1 MAFSRHRRS
10 PTIPPRTTSFSR
22 VPHTHPRRLQ
32 SISCSRSV
40 LNEGQVDGKN
50 ENESK
55 PSKLPPHQTSNV
67 PKVYLTEDQVRR
79 GLGLAVP
86 KQAKDR
92 NIIIQE
98 PAPGEFCGRYDHVL
112 KARSNSAEFDRPA
125 KYRPTLDTISSVPS
139 SQNPTNQSSPHE
151 RHIPI
156 VSGNHSTPISIPIP
170 VRPDKVEQDARTE
183 ENESHSGTVR
193 RRRMRTVSRDD
204 HLVIRGANPRTG
216 VITPGSHSAASSL
229 DDTGSSFPMFNGG
242 SNPTKW
248 RQRGNEWV
256 SLASDQPTPVE
267 SPLETPR
274 KLVNGRPLRTPPR
287 LTASR
292 FNPSPQQKPSSL
304 TDFYKPPNDSR
315 AQSLNTPGYPAI
327 PGTYPVPP
335 MKDTKR
341 QVQQPT
347 TEPTIKRKPVATP
360 VVTAGESGLPDVR
373 ASSQHNSI
381 RAPFHTDQ
389 LRSSSA
395 PAPRRREYFSPDDI
409 GSPNISKDLPALPNT
424 AHRANPPIPATSI
437 RPRAFL
443 GPWPAPAVWVEDI
456 PASLYQNHKRDLPP
470 KCQPDP
476 QMNIGPY
483 QSRPNRA
490 QFPSGNAATMPHR
503 ATRGPRGGD
512 PDYPYIRTRPRF
524 QRMGLAGATGAH
536 DQAFRLDGGQD
547 RLRHSEPRQQRV
559 GRREQMGEQHP
570 RVLYG
575 PRRMGRSLDLH
586 HTTADVFTE
595 HLPSNTTMSTGI
607 TTPTFT
613 DTKQMSERQG
623 RLRPEDSDN
632 LNDTLTQHAHQV
644 DRPTMPGR
652 SLGMRHVPKA
662 RAKVHR
668 EDEADMV
675 SLCRGKMDGM
685 TPDQD
690 IGIRGERNRRLRDKF
705 RPQDRRVNSEDL
717 PDNSSA
723 THPAVWMDGTGQPTT
738 TECSRCRNGFVSTR
752 EDGIRNTG
760 GHILMSDQ
768 RRCWHCR
775 REVEHERRDTGEDG
789 GGELSARTHNFKA
802 SEMEYSP
809 GAGLTQTASLPAM
822 TIAASSSKGRSQD
835 MPLGDSGRES
845 GRSGVSTN
853 RSITPDNIETPLQ
866 TIVELY
872 ADGDQRDHSACCS
885 DCCELRDCH
894 TGCLGHPGSVT
905 QEGTPRGTT
914 RKMNTNIKKRT
925 VEREVDPEL
934 ASGGSETTVVDETG
948 ASGSDTSSQCAAS
961 PMPTPETPGA
971 ALARHT
977 RAFRTRVVQFA
988 RTIIRDEN
996 DRCDPVDSPTP
1007 WQEKKGHAGKVDG
1020 GSRMRNSVSPLAT
1033 PNTFWGGDGA
1043 GQISQRTP
1051 PVRARRLRGN
1061 VPPGS
1066 AADAARKALSPGPPR
1081 RTVNGPVSAAQH
1093 AIDTLG
1099 IHGAKHD
1106 DELTFASEFD
1116 TSRTDDTRRR
1126 RKVDKHLRSA
1136 TMPVSVPIRVRAAN
1150 EGRRLAATGR
1160 RHTSGASDSDDEKN
1174 TDTDTDNDLTSSP
1187 TQSEY
1192 WDFLVAL
1199 YRLASLP
1206 LRSGWI
1212 YVQRHPEV
1220 ADWVN
1225 WIVGVKMMEMV
1236 HVIMNTIQRM
1246 GSLVEGQGIKD
1257 MGGEKRDES
1266 GRHVHGKGG
1275 APELMLDIGR
1285 SVVYI
1290 GVFLTLGM
1298 MVGRAV
1304 GMVWWCFGSVGWVA
1318 RGLMWV
1324 LRSVLFGS

>member
-55 PSKLPPHQTSNV
+55 PSKLPPHQTSSV

-304 TDFYKPPNDSR
+304 TDFYKPPDDGR
-315 AQSLNTPGYPAI
+315 AQSLNTPGDPAI
-327 PGTYPVPP
+327 PGTYPVTP
-335 MKDTKR
+335 MKDTTR
-341 QVQQPT
+341 HVQQPT
-347 TEPTIKRKPVATP
+347 TDPTIKRKPVATP
-360 VVTAGESGLPDVR
+360 VVVAGERGLPGVG

-395 PAPRRREYFSPDDI
+395 PAPRTREYFSPDDI
-409 GSPNISKDLPALPNT
+409 GSPNMSKDLPALPNT
-424 AHRANPPIPATSI
+424 GRRAGPSIPDTSTK
-437 RPRAFL
+437 PQAFL
-443 GPWPAPAVWVEDI
+443 GPRPAPAVWVEDI
-456 PASLYQNHKRDLPP
+456 PASLYQNHNRDLPP
-470 KCQPDP
+470 RCQPDP
-476 QMNIGPY
+476 RMNTGLY

-490 QFPSGNAATMPHR
+490 AFLSGNAATMPHR

-512 PDYPYIRTRPRF
+512 LEYPYPRTHPRF
-524 QRMGLAGATGAH
+524 QRMGLAGMTGGH
-536 DQAFRLDGGQD
+536 DQALRLDGGQD
-547 RLRHSEPRQQRV
+547 WVRHSESRRQQEP
-559 GRREQMGEQHP
+559 RREWMEEHRP

-575 PRRMGRSLDLH
+575 PRRMGRRLDLE
-586 HTTADVFTE
+586 ADKGSAVFTD
-595 HLPSNTTMSTGI
+595 HRQSNTTMSTGT
-607 TTPTFT
+607 TTPIFT
-613 DTKQMSERQG
+613 DTSQMHARYA
-623 RLRPEDSDN
+623 RLRPKNNDN
-632 LNDTLTQHAHQV
+632 LDDTLSQHAHQV

-662 RAKVHR
+662 RTKNHP
-668 EDEADMV
+668 EDEADMAN
-675 SLCRGKMDGM
+675 RHREKTDGM
-685 TPDQD
+685 IPDRD
-690 IGIRGERNRRLRDKF
+690 IQTREGG
-705 RPQDRRVNSEDL
+705 DRRFRDGRMNSEAL
-717 PDNSSA
+717 PDNDSA
-723 THPAVWMDGTGQPTT
+723 MHLAAWMDGTGQSTT
-738 TECSRCRNGFVSTR
+738 MECSRCRNGFVSTR
-752 EDGIRNTG
+752 EDGIRNTAG
-760 GHILMSDQ
+760 PILMSDQ
-768 RRCWHCR
+768 QQCWHCR
-775 REVEHERRDTGEDG
+775 REVDHERRDTGGDG
-789 GGELSARTHNFKA
+789 GGGVSVHTHNSNA
-802 SEMEYSP
+802 SRTVHSA
-809 GAGLTQTASLPAM
+809 GQGLTQTVSLPTLAN
-822 TIAASSSKGRSQD
+822 AKFPPDSKGQHLPSRNSK
-835 MPLGDSGRES
+835 REDE
-845 GRSGVSTN
+845 RHRVSAH
-853 RSITPDNIETPLQ
+853 RPITPDNNETPLQ
-866 TIVELY
+866 TIVDLY
-872 ADGDQRDHSACCS
+872 ADSDQRDHSACCR
-885 DCCELRDCH
+885 DCCELQDCH

-905 QEGTPRGTT
+905 QEEPPRGTA
-914 RKMNTNIKKRT
+914 RNMNTNYKKT
-925 VEREVDPEL
+925 MVEREVDFEL
-934 ASGGSETTVVDETG
+934 ASAGSETTVVDETSAG
-948 ASGSDTSSQCAAS
+948 GSDISTRCAAS
-961 PMPTPETPGA
+961 LMPTPETPGA

-977 RAFRTRVVQFA
+977 RAFRTRVVEF
-988 RTIIRDEN
+988 TKTVMRDEN
-996 DRCDPVDSPTP
+996 DRCDPVDSPSP
-1007 WQEKKGHAGKVDG
+1007 RREKKSHAGKGDG
-1020 GSRMRNSVSPLAT
+1020 VSRMRNSVSPVAT

-1043 GQISQRTP
+1043 GHTSKRTP
-1051 PVRARRLRGN
+1051 PERARRLRGD

-1066 AADAARKALSPGPPR
+1066 ATDAARRALSPDPPR
-1081 RTVNGPVSAAQH
+1081 RSANGAVPAAQH
-1093 AIDTLG
+1093 AIETLG
-1099 IHGAKHD
+1099 LDGAKHID
-1106 DELTFASEFD
+1106 DSIFTTDFD
-1116 TSRTDDTRRR
+1116 TYKTDEIKRR
-1126 RKVDKHLRSA
+1126 RKADRHLRSA

-1150 EGRRLAATGR
+1150 EGRRLAATGGWR
-1160 RHTSGASDSDDEKN
+1160 VTSGTSHPDDE
-1174 TDTDTDNDLTSSP
+1174 DDSETDNNTISSP
-1187 TQSEY
+1187 TESEY

-1206 LRSGWI
+1206 LRSGWT
-1212 YVQRHPEV
+1212 YVQRHPEFS
-1220 ADWVN
+1220 DWVN
-1225 WIVGVKMMEMV
+1225 WIVGVKILEMV
-1236 HVIMNTIQRM
+1236 QVIMTTIQRM
-1246 GSLVEGQGIKD
+1246 GEIVEGHGIKD
-1257 MGGEKRDES
+1257 MGGKKREQS

-1275 APELMLDIGR
+1275 APELMFDIGR

-1298 MVGRAV
+1298 IVGRAV
-1304 GMVWWCFGSVGWVA
+1304 GVVWWCLGGVRWIAKGM
-1318 RGLMWV
+1318 LWV
-1324 LRSVLFGS
+1324 LWSVLFGG